1 MSTAEPHP
9 LLIVVSGP
17 SGVGKDAVLTRV
29 RELRP
34 EVFWAITATTR
45 AKRAGEEHGVHHLFH
60 AREEFL
66 DLLERGELLEHA
78 EVYGNLYGVPKAPVR
93 EALSEG
99 RDAIVRTDV
108 QGAASIR
115 SIAPGCAAHLHRSA
129 VAGGARTPAA
139 QPRYRIGGGDGVAR
153 RDVPPGDARCCV
165 VRHRHR
171 QRDRRVGERC
181 AGNHLRHRT
190 GAAARP
196 STGRTLVA
204 KHLHGLR
211 LMPVRGELVEPR
223 PKSRAA
229 LCYPCAHPA
238 RGRC

>member
-17 SGVGKDAVLTRV
+17 SGVGKDAVLARV

-45 AKRAGEEHGVHHLFH
+45 AMRPGEQHGVHHLFH
-60 AREEFL
+60 TREEFL

-93 EALSEG
+93 EALAER

-115 SIAPGCAAHLHRSA
+115 TIAPDAVLIFVAPPSLEELERRLRSRDTESAEETALRIETSRQEMLDAAWFDTVIVNETGGLENAARETIA
-129 VAGGARTPAA
+129 VIERE
-139 QPRYRIGGGDGVAR
+139 
-153 RDVPPGDARCCV
+153 
-165 VRHRHR
+165 R
-171 QRDRRVGERC
+171 QRDPPRV
-181 AGNHLRHRT
+181 
-190 GAAARP
+190 
-196 STGRTLVA
+196 V
-204 KHLHGLR
+204 R
-211 LMPVRGELVEPR
+211 L
-223 PKSRAA
+223 
-229 LCYPCAHPA
+229 
-238 RGRC
+238 

>member
-17 SGVGKDAVLTRV
+17 SGVGKDAVLARV

-60 AREEFL
+60 TREEFL

-78 EVYGNLYGVPKAPVR
+78 EVYGNLYGLPKAPVR

-115 SIAPGCAAHLHRSA
+115 SIAPDALLIFIAPPSLEELERRLRSRDTESAEETALRVETSRQEMRDAAWFDT
-129 VAGGARTPAA
+129 VIVNETGGLENAARETISVIERER
-139 QPRYRIGGGDGVAR
+139 QR
-153 RDVPPGDARCCV
+153 VPPRV
-165 VRHRHR
+165 VR
-171 QRDRRVGERC
+171 
-181 AGNHLRHRT
+181 L
-190 GAAARP
+190 
-196 STGRTLVA
+196 
-204 KHLHGLR
+204 
-211 LMPVRGELVEPR
+211 
-223 PKSRAA
+223 
-229 LCYPCAHPA
+229 
-238 RGRC
+238 